1 MKPVLIVLTALFIAL
16 NIQAMTEREFIEELR
31 NTHPFFDQ
39 QALSSQIKKIEMQA
53 TRANED
59 WIISVDGNYKN
70 EDASDIMSVADNFY
84 KKLDTTSIDL
94 AATRKISKSG
104 SDITLKHTWI
114 DKEKD
119 GVDIAR
125 NKFSLDYTYP
135 LLRNKGGINDR
146 LDTDIAQISI
156 AQDTLEREEQEENF
170 ILIKLK
176 RFVDLSNAQERQL
189 IHEHR
194 LSFAKQE
201 LVLVRKKF
209 TASVVDK
216 VDVLLQEDAYQKAKQ
231 QLLQAQQDLVVLR
244 HEIAITL
251 GTDFDQ
257 ITTRTNL
264 YRPYKLNEQYNKK
277 QLLAKARV
285 LKITDLDLKILKRQL
300 MSLKNESKT
309 QLDLNLGL
317 VSEGENT
324 NYSNAL
330 SDQSTSWNI
339 GLGLSYPLGGIK
351 ATSSIKKAQIKI
363 QRLMRYKQEQ
373 SLDLSIAITTLREK
387 IILLSELLKSN
398 QKQITIAKDRTSE
411 EKVQYANGNGKASF
425 VISAQN
431 NEQNAQLGYAQ
442 VATNYQKAVLEYKAT
457 LDILVP

>member
-1 MKPVLIVLTALFIAL
+1 MKRILLIAGFWCIVLQA
-16 NIQAMTEREFIEELR
+16 QAMTQAEFVQSLK
-31 NTHPFFDQ
+31 NNHPFFNQ
-39 QALSSQIKKIEMQA
+39 QALSTQIKQVEMQA

-59 WIISVDGNYKN
+59 WLLSVSTTYNKDQKDTVSFSANK
-70 EDASDIMSVADNFY
+70 AFTDNG
-84 KKLDTTSIDL
+84 SR
-94 AATRKISKSG
+94 ATLS
-104 SDITLKHTWI
+104 HTWI
-114 DKEKD
+114 DT
-119 GVDIAR
+119 DIADGKS
-125 NKFSLDYTYP
+125 KFSLDYVYP
-135 LLRNKGGINDR
+135 LLRNNGGINDR
-146 LDTDIAQISI
+146 LELDVSQVAVVQNNLS
-156 AQDTLEREEQEENF
+156 RSEQEENF
-170 ILIKLK
+170 ILKKLK
-176 RFVDLSNAQERQL
+176 RFVDLNYAQEQQL
-189 IHEHR
+189 IHERR

-209 TASVVDK
+209 IASVVDK

-251 GTDFDQ
+251 GIDFDQ
-257 ITTRTNL
+257 ITNTKNL
-264 YRPYKLNEQYNKK
+264 YRPYKLNDQYNKK
-277 QLLAKARV
+277 QLLGKARV
-285 LKITDLDLKILKRQL
+285 LKIVDLDLKILKRQL
-300 MSLKNESKT
+300 ASFKNESQA

-330 SDQSTSWNI
+330 SSQSASWNI

-351 ATSSIKKAQIKI
+351 SSSNITKAQIKI
-363 QRLMRYKQEQ
+363 KRLIQYKREQ
-373 SLDLSIAITTLREK
+373 NLDLSIAITTLREK

-398 QKQITIAKDRTSE
+398 QKQIMIAKDRTAE
-411 EKVQYANGNGKASF
+411 EKSQYANGTGKASF

-457 LDILVP
+457 LDILAP

>member
-1 MKPVLIVLTALFIAL
+1 MKPALIVLTTLFIAL
-16 NIQAMTEREFIEELR
+16 NIQAMTEREFIEKLR

-59 WIISVDGNYKN
+59 WLMNVSTIYNKDQKDTVSFSANKTFTGNGGR
-70 EDASDIMSVADNFY
+70 
-84 KKLDTTSIDL
+84 
-94 AATRKISKSG
+94 ATLS
-104 SDITLKHTWI
+104 HTWI
-114 DKEKD
+114 DTNAVD
-119 GVDIAR
+119 G
-125 NKFSLDYTYP
+125 NSKFSLDYVYP
-135 LLRNKGGINDR
+135 LLRNNGGINDR
-146 LDTDIAQISI
+146 LEFDVSQIAVVQNALSR
-156 AQDTLEREEQEENF
+156 TEQEENF

-176 RFVDLSNAQERQL
+176 RFVDLNNAQERQL

-201 LVLVRKKF
+201 LVLVRKKL

>member
-1 MKPVLIVLTALFIAL
+1 MKRILLIAGIWYMALPV
-16 NIQAMTEREFIEELR
+16 QAMTQVEFVQSLK
-31 NTHPFFDQ
+31 NNHPFFNQ
-39 QALSSQIKKIEMQA
+39 QALSSQIKHIEMQA

-59 WIISVDGNYKN
+59 WLLNVSTAYNKDQKDSVSFSANK
-70 EDASDIMSVADNFY
+70 AFTDNG
-84 KKLDTTSIDL
+84 SR
-94 AATRKISKSG
+94 ATLS
-104 SDITLKHTWI
+104 HTWI
-114 DKEKD
+114 DA
-119 GVDIAR
+119 DIADGKS
-125 NKFSLDYTYP
+125 KFSLDYVYP
-135 LLRNKGGINDR
+135 LLRNNGGINDR
-146 LDTDIAQISI
+146 LELDVSQVVVVQNNLS
-156 AQDTLEREEQEENF
+156 RSEQEENF
-170 ILIKLK
+170 ILKKLK
-176 RFVDLSNAQERQL
+176 RFVDLNYAQEQQL

-251 GTDFDQ
+251 GIDFDQ
-257 ITTRTNL
+257 ITNTKNL
-264 YRPYKLNEQYNKK
+264 YRPYKLNDQYNKK
-277 QLLAKARV
+277 QLLGKARV

-300 MSLKNESKT
+300 ASFKNESQA

-324 NYSNAL
+324 NYSDAL

-339 GLGLSYPLGGIK
+339 GLGLSYPLGGVK
-351 ATSSIKKAQIKI
+351 SSSNITKAQIKI
-363 QRLMRYKQEQ
+363 KRLIQYKREQ
-373 SLDLSIAITTLREK
+373 NLDLSIAITTLREK

-398 QKQITIAKDRTSE
+398 QKQIMIAKDRTTE
-411 EKVQYANGNGKASF
+411 EKAQYANGNGKASF

-457 LDILVP
+457 LDILAP

>member
-1 MKPVLIVLTALFIAL
+1 MKRILLIAGFWCIVLQA
-16 NIQAMTEREFIEELR
+16 QAMTQAEFVQSLK
-31 NTHPFFDQ
+31 NNHPFFNQ
-39 QALSSQIKKIEMQA
+39 QALSTQIKQVEMQA

-59 WIISVDGNYKN
+59 WLLSVSTTYNKDQKDTVSFSANK
-70 EDASDIMSVADNFY
+70 AFTDNG
-84 KKLDTTSIDL
+84 SR
-94 AATRKISKSG
+94 ATLS
-104 SDITLKHTWI
+104 HTWI
-114 DKEKD
+114 DTDISD
-119 GVDIAR
+119 GKS
-125 NKFSLDYTYP
+125 KFSLDYVYP
-135 LLRNKGGINDR
+135 LLRNNGGINDR
-146 LDTDIAQISI
+146 LELDVSQVAVVQNNLS
-156 AQDTLEREEQEENF
+156 RSEQEENF
-170 ILIKLK
+170 ILKKLK
-176 RFVDLSNAQERQL
+176 RFVDLNYAQEQQL
-189 IHEHR
+189 IHERR

-209 TASVVDK
+209 IASVVDK

-251 GTDFDQ
+251 DVDFDQ
-257 ITTRTNL
+257 ITNTKNL
-264 YRPYKLNEQYNKK
+264 YRSYKLNDQYNKK
-277 QLLAKARV
+277 QLLGKARV
-285 LKITDLDLKILKRQL
+285 LKIVDLDLKILKRQL
-300 MSLKNESKT
+300 ASFKNESQA

-330 SDQSTSWNI
+330 SSQSASWNI

-351 ATSSIKKAQIKI
+351 SSSNITKAQIKI
-363 QRLMRYKQEQ
+363 KRLIQYKREQ
-373 SLDLSIAITTLREK
+373 NLDLSIAITTLREK

-398 QKQITIAKDRTSE
+398 QKQIMIAKDRTTE
-411 EKVQYANGNGKASF
+411 EKSQYANGNGKASF

-457 LDILVP
+457 LDILAP

>member
-1 MKPVLIVLTALFIAL
+1 LQA
-16 NIQAMTEREFIEELR
+16 QAMTQAEFVQSLK
-31 NTHPFFDQ
+31 NNHPFFNQ
-39 QALSSQIKKIEMQA
+39 QALSTQIKQVEMQA

-59 WIISVDGNYKN
+59 WLLSVSTTYNKDQK
-70 EDASDIMSVADNFY
+70 DAVSFSANKAFTDNG
-84 KKLDTTSIDL
+84 SR
-94 AATRKISKSG
+94 ATLS
-104 SDITLKHTWI
+104 HTWI
-114 DKEKD
+114 DTDISD
-119 GVDIAR
+119 GKS
-125 NKFSLDYTYP
+125 KFSLDYVYP
-135 LLRNKGGINDR
+135 LLRNNGGINDR
-146 LDTDIAQISI
+146 LELDVSQVAVVQNNLS
-156 AQDTLEREEQEENF
+156 RSEQEENF
-170 ILIKLK
+170 ILKKLK
-176 RFVDLSNAQERQL
+176 RFVDLNYAQEQQL
-189 IHEHR
+189 IHERR

-209 TASVVDK
+209 IASVVDK

-251 GTDFDQ
+251 GIDFDQ
-257 ITTRTNL
+257 ITNTKNL
-264 YRPYKLNEQYNKK
+264 YRPYKLNDQYNKK
-277 QLLAKARV
+277 QLLGKARV

-300 MSLKNESKT
+300 ASFKNESQA

-324 NYSNAL
+324 NYSDAL

-339 GLGLSYPLGGIK
+339 GLGLSYPLGGVK
-351 ATSSIKKAQIKI
+351 SSSNITKAQIKI
-363 QRLMRYKQEQ
+363 KRLIQYKREQ
-373 SLDLSIAITTLREK
+373 NLDLSIAITTLREK

-398 QKQITIAKDRTSE
+398 QKQIMIAKDRTTE
-411 EKVQYANGNGKASF
+411 EKAQYANGNGKASF

-457 LDILVP
+457 LDILAP

>member
-1 MKPVLIVLTALFIAL
+1 
-16 NIQAMTEREFIEELR
+16 
-31 NTHPFFDQ
+31 
-39 QALSSQIKKIEMQA
+39 LSRS
-53 TRANED
+53 
-59 WIISVDGNYKN
+59 
-70 EDASDIMSVADNFY
+70 
-84 KKLDTTSIDL
+84 
-94 AATRKISKSG
+94 
-104 SDITLKHTWI
+104 
-114 DKEKD
+114 
-119 GVDIAR
+119 
-125 NKFSLDYTYP
+125 
-135 LLRNKGGINDR
+135 
-146 LDTDIAQISI
+146 
-156 AQDTLEREEQEENF
+156 EQEENF
-170 ILIKLK
+170 ILKKLK
-176 RFVDLSNAQERQL
+176 RFVDLNYAQEQQL

-251 GTDFDQ
+251 GIDFDQ
-257 ITTRTNL
+257 ITNTKNL
-264 YRPYKLNEQYNKK
+264 YRPYKLNDQYNKK
-277 QLLAKARV
+277 QLLGKARV

-300 MSLKNESKT
+300 ASFKNESQA

-324 NYSNAL
+324 NYSDAL

-351 ATSSIKKAQIKI
+351 SSSNITKAQIKI
-363 QRLMRYKQEQ
+363 KRLIQYKREQ
-373 SLDLSIAITTLREK
+373 NLDLSIAITTLREK

-398 QKQITIAKDRTSE
+398 QKQIMIAKDRTTE
-411 EKVQYANGNGKASF
+411 EKSQYANGTGKASF

-457 LDILVP
+457 LDILAP